1 MSESLDFYQTFI
13 NEHPELRVWFF
24 SGENDAVLP
33 TIGTFRWMDKLKLGI
48 KTEFR
53 QWHFLNQVGGHVQE
67 YENGL
72 TLVTVKAAGHMVP
85 QDQRE
90 SSFAMLTAFLNGKLP
105 E

>member
-1 MSESLDFYQTFI
+1 
-13 NEHPELRVWFF
+13 
-24 SGENDAVLP
+24 
-33 TIGTFRWMDKLKLGI
+33 MDKLKLGI

-90 SSFAMLTAFLNGKLP
+90 SSFVMLTAFLNGVLP